1 MAKRKDIR
9 HLWGGKKGATRR
21 TAISEGAGVKELEG
35 LGGQGGSVAENGERL
50 DRHGRLLLVRG
61 WTLRALP
68 RASGQYL
75 FSCELFL
82 SSDVG

>member
-50 DRHGRLLLVRG
+50 DRHGRLLLLLVRVD
-61 WTLRALP
+61 TARAP
-68 RASGQYL
+68 ARIGTIS
-75 FSCELFL
+75 FF
-82 SSDVG
+82 V